1 MQQAQD
7 FLEECLA
14 VEALLKPIQPNEFE
28 KETQFKGWTINM
40 ILQHLYFFD
49 RLALLSA
56 TDEAAFDTE
65 WAGFMRVCEND
76 DDLVR
81 ATNIVLNGLNG
92 QDLLAAW
99 GKGFRAV
106 AEVFT
111 VSDPKARVKW
121 VGPSMSARSSITAR
135 LMETWSHAQAIY
147 DVLGQTRQNADR
159 IKNIAVLGVNTFGW
173 THINRGEDVPDQ
185 MPFVQLTA
193 PSGEIWEWGTPS
205 DTDVIQGPAEDFCMV
220 VTQTRNI
227 ADTQLQITGAVA
239 SHWMAVAQCF
249 AGPPRTP
256 PAPGTRF
263 CSA

>member
-14 VEALLKPIQPNEFE
+14 VEALLQTVQSNEFE
-28 KETQFKGWTINM
+28 QKTQFKGWTITM
-40 ILQHLYFFD
+40 ILQHLFFFD
-49 RLALLSA
+49 RLALKSA
-56 TDEAAFDTE
+56 TDEAAFDAE
-65 WAGFMRVCEND
+65 WADFMRVCEND

-81 ATNIVLNGLNG
+81 ATNIVLDGLNG
-92 QDLLAAW
+92 QALFNAW
-99 GKGFRAV
+99 RDGFRDV
-106 AEVFT
+106 AEAFA
-111 VSDPKARVKW
+111 SIDPKARVKW

-159 IKNIAVLGVNTFGW
+159 IKNIAILGVNTFGW
-173 THINRGEDVPDQ
+173 THKNRNEDIPDQ
-185 MPFVQLTA
+185 MPHVVLAA

-205 DTDVIQGPAEDFCMV
+205 ETDMIQGPAEDFCMV

-227 ADTQLQITGAVA
+227 ADTRLKITGPVA

-263 CSA
+263 CGA